1 MIKIHELFP
10 TPVYIV
16 TLSYI
21 TEEYLDELN
30 YIERHNNIGNASS
43 NNKHILNMKCFSKL
57 KFEIEKHLKNYY
69 EIVEKPK
76 NEIEPYVTLSWLNW
90 TSDNQYHHYH
100 THSNSLVSGVFY
112 IQCEQTDSIVFE
124 LDNYKRIL
132 IDSDRTGRFNSH
144 RYTLPIQKHDLILF
158 PSDLIHAVEE
168 KQQNGKER
176 ISLSFNSFVR
186 GTIGS
191 YGDATELILK

>member
-43 NNKHILNMKCFSKL
+43 NNKYILNMKCFSKL

-191 YGDATELILK
+191 CGDATELILK